1 MRSHSAPARRAKST
15 SEPATDRE
23 RYALDPTRRWST
35 RYVGVRYR
43 LNRTLD
49 RTYFVYWKGQFVP
62 AGHTIEE
69 ALAKQGELRKS
80 AARGEKPIL
89 PTKTTFDELAEKWW
103 AQKAPRLRR
112 KTQVNYRSALDLVL
126 LPRFGSWRIAAID
139 ADAISALI
147 HDLQASGL
155 HVIDKTRKPRPLGRS
170 SVENYL
176 KPLQGTL
183 KLAVRR
189 GLIGVNPFDV
199 LLAEDRPKP
208 EPKRPPHVWSPH
220 EVDALLEASASIA
233 ARPEA
238 RYDYTPLLRLTS
250 ALGLRLGEVLGL
262 TWEDFDTD
270 ESVLHVRRQWTR
282 FGEYTETKT
291 KAGVRRIALPAA
303 LRSMLIELKLR
314 APGDTSPIFASKTG
328 TPLSHRNVTLRGFEA
343 ARDEAGLPSHL
354 TFHELRHVVAS
365 RLISANVDPVTTANV
380 LGHEDPHVTL
390 RVYAH
395 LYDREKTDAKVR
407 AALEGSAA

>member
-1 MRSHSAPARRAKST
+1 LRADDLHERRRHSRVRSETATRPRSVTRSAPRGSCFSR
-15 SEPATDRE
+15 
-23 RYALDPTRRWST
+23 DP
-35 RYVGVRYR
+35 
-43 LNRTLD
+43 
-49 RTYFVYWKGQFVP
+49 KGQFVS
-62 AGHTIEE
+62 AGCTLEE

-89 PTKTTFDELAEKWW
+89 PTKTTFAELAEQWW

-112 KTQVNYRSALDLVL
+112 KTQVNYRAALDLVL

-139 ADAISALI
+139 ADAVSALI
-147 HDLQASGL
+147 HDLQATGL
-155 HVIDKTRKPRPLGRS
+155 HATNRTRKPRPLGRS

-189 GLIGVNPFDV
+189 GLIGLNPFDV
-199 LLAEDRPKP
+199 LLPEDRPKS
-208 EPKRPPHVWSPH
+208 ETRRQPHEWSPE
-220 EVDALLEASASIA
+220 EVEGLLAASAAIA
-233 ARPEA
+233 ARPES

-282 FGEYTETKT
+282 FGEYAEPKT
-291 KAGVRRIALPAA
+291 RASVRRIALPVT
-303 LRSMLIELKLR
+303 LRSVLIELKLR
-314 APGDTSPIFASKTG
+314 ARGNEGPIFASKTG

-343 ARDEAGLPSHL
+343 ARDEDGLPSQL
-354 TFHELRHVVAS
+354 TFHDLRHVVAS

-380 LGHEDPHVTL
+380 LGHEDPYVTL

-395 LYDREKTDAKVR
+395 LYDRQRTDAKVR
-407 AALEGSAA
+407 AALEDTAV